1 MTSTENR
8 EDKTPRWKRARDRLD
23 DGNIILESR
32 WQADVSSG
40 VPRPYVRED
49 AGIFQIRRRAEKTLG
64 KSAHTMQFPRKDP
77 RTRIR

>member
-8 EDKTPRWKRARDRLD
+8 EDKTPRWKRARNRLD

-49 AGIFQIRRRAEKTLG
+49 A
-64 KSAHTMQFPRKDP
+64 
-77 RTRIR
+77 